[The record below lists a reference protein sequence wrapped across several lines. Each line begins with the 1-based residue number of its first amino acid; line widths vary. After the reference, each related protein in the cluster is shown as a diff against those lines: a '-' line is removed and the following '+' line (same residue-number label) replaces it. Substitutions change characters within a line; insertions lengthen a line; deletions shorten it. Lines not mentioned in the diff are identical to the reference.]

1 MSHPEPTDPGDHEP
15 EPSGA
20 PEQGSESSSQDG
32 SEGKGEDSTKVS
44 PIKEM
49 FLLALLYLPMGF
61 FLWFFAAA
69 LLMLPARLIVDALLT
84 GLFPEL
90 FAEVFQDGFIFE
102 MQSPLE
108 VRNPEDGR
116 MMRLTWAVN
125 PMIYA
130 WGMALLFGLI
140 MATPLKVSR
149 RLIQMA
155 IGFAVITV
163 VTVWGSFWEAW
174 RDLAFLF
181 GPDIGAAVREQGISP
196 TAIAL
201 CYQLGYLMFPAVIPV
216 ATWILMNRDFI
227 EREVLRHRQR

>member
-1 MSHPEPTDPGDHEP
+1 MSDDHKDQHEQKAP
-15 EPSGA
+15 NEPSSA
-20 PEQGSESSSQDG
+20 DAEPASR
-32 SEGKGEDSTKVS
+32 GEKTSAV
-44 PIKEM
+44 KEM
-49 FLLALLYLPMGF
+49 FLLALLYLPLGF

-69 LLMLPARLIVDALLT
+69 LLMLPTRLIVEALLT
-84 GLFPEL
+84 GFFPNL
-90 FAEVFQDGFIFE
+90 FASVFQDGFIFE

-116 MMRLTWAVN
+116 MMPLTWAIN

-149 RLIQMA
+149 RLLQLA
-155 IGFAVITV
+155 IGFVVITV
-163 VTVWGSFWEAW
+163 VAVWGTFWEAW

-196 TAIAL
+196 NVIAL

-227 EREVLRHRQR
+227 EREVLRHRS

>member
-1 MSHPEPTDPGDHEP
+1 MSDDQKQPQDPVD
-15 EPSGA
+15 A
-20 PEQGSESSSQDG
+20 PEEASRREKTSA
-32 SEGKGEDSTKVS
+32 
-44 PIKEM
+44 IKEM
-49 FLLALLYLPMGF
+49 FLLALLYLPLGF

-69 LLMLPARLIVDALLT
+69 LLMLPTRLIVEALLT

-90 FAEVFQDGFIFE
+90 FAQVFQDGFIFE
-102 MQSPLE
+102 MQSPIQ

-116 MMRLTWAVN
+116 MMPLTWAIN

-140 MATPLKVSR
+140 MATPLSIKR
-149 RLIQMA
+149 RLLQMA
-155 IGFAVITV
+155 IGFAVVTV
-163 VTVWGSFWEAW
+163 VAAWGSFWEAW

-181 GPDIGAAVREQGISP
+181 GPEVGAAVREQGISLNV
-196 TAIAL
+196 IAL

-227 EREVLRHRQR
+227 EREVLRHRKR